1 MDKIYKMRLSLIL
14 DRCDRIL
21 EQYNCPKYSEYAVR
35 KGGDLLCFRVYGKSE
50 EDFMICER

>member
-1 MDKIYKMRLSLIL
+1 MDKIYKMRLALIL
-14 DRCDRIL
+14 DRCDMIL
-21 EQYNCPKYSEYAVR
+21 EQYDCPKYSEYAVR